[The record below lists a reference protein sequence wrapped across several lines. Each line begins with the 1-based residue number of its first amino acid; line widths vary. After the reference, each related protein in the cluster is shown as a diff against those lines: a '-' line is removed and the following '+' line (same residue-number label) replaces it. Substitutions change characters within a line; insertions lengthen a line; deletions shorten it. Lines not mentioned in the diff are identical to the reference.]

1 MLPGDFRD
9 TFIHDPLFFFFRKV
23 RVECQHVGHIR
34 VGVLRGQF
42 PADLYNGTVNLDAE
56 EVFRLACYADGCLE
70 SYLAV
75 YIRHGRLADERVSI
89 PRTAVLPRQTVGRL
103 AVLHDGRDT
112 VVVVRRHVIVVCRFL
127 LRISVF
133 LLFLLPLGQ
142 FCLQL
147 SDTRQVGVVLLP
159 VNGSILY
166 TGLGYFLQQL
176 LVLIL
181 QCLDL

>member
-1 MLPGDFRD
+1 M
-9 TFIHDPLFFFFRKV
+9 
-23 RVECQHVGHIR
+23 
-34 VGVLRGQF
+34 
-42 PADLYNGTVNLDAE
+42 A
-56 EVFRLACYADGCLE
+56 
-70 SYLAV
+70 
-75 YIRHGRLADERVSI
+75 
-89 PRTAVLPRQTVGRL
+89 
-103 AVLHDGRDT
+103 RDT

-127 LRISVF
+127 LRIRVF